1 VLKTLKIRIGSL
13 CVAVLLIASCAT
25 TKVEDTWQ
33 ADTELRKPKNVLVAA
48 VLEFAPYRTLV
59 EQEIVYH
66 IRQSGT
72 DANATVDVLGNTDG
86 IDKDAALRAV
96 KKSGADTVML
106 IRPVGRESKTV
117 HNPEAIYLSATYAG
131 GWFRYYNYSLR
142 VIRTPEYDDVYDTTE
157 IETTIFDTA
166 TGKRIWSATTKTTE
180 LQDSD
185 ALNSYIKKIG
195 EEIRGSDLFA
205 R

>member
-1 VLKTLKIRIGSL
+1 MKIRIGSL

-117 HNPEAIYLSATYAG
+117 HNPEAI
-131 GWFRYYNYSLR
+131 
-142 VIRTPEYDDVYDTTE
+142 
-157 IETTIFDTA
+157 
-166 TGKRIWSATTKTTE
+166 
-180 LQDSD
+180 
-185 ALNSYIKKIG
+185 
-195 EEIRGSDLFA
+195 
-205 R
+205 